1 MKKNSVFLGILCLL
15 LLAGI
20 IPLPTFATSEGV
32 STPGV
37 EADGSVTGGSHTMD
51 AQVPLWGSNKML
63 ETSAAALLYETN
75 SDTLVYAWNP
85 DTPRYPGALVKVM
98 TGFLAAELGNMEDV
112 ITVTEEALSALP
124 RYSSTLQLRAGEI
137 VTLKQLMYALFVGGA
152 NDAAVVISHH
162 IGGSEE
168 QFVQMMNDRAKEIGC
183 TGTTFTNSTGI
194 HHDNQK
200 TTARDMGKIL
210 EVASENEIFMDFF
223 SSTYYTFPET
233 NLSPARESMLTT
245 NYLMT
250 PGMEFYYD
258 ERVTGGRTGTTS
270 DNKRCLAITSESGNL
285 SYIVIILEAIP
296 IIAEDGYT
304 AKRFGNLEEAA
315 TLLDLGYRNYDIF
328 QVLMDTDITNQYTVA
343 NGANSVSVGPATE
356 VRTLLPKGVTKDDLQ
371 VRYILNE
378 SNLVAPIEV
387 GQKLATMQVWYE
399 NVCVAQAPVVS
410 RNAVREYVPA
420 EERNGSTDTDTI
432 ITVLMVTG
440 IILGIIMCVLGVM
453 FVIQLV
459 SRAGAKAQRRRRRQ
473 SRRRSR

>member
-1 MKKNSVFLGILCLL
+1 MKKNRLLFGILCLAL
-15 LLAGI
+15 LFSLLPWPASATLGGI
-20 IPLPTFATSEGV
+20 SDPVTEP
-32 STPGV
+32 
-37 EADGSVTGGSHTMD
+37 DGSVIAGSHSID

-63 ETSAAALLYETN
+63 ETSAAAILYETN
-75 SDTLVYAWNP
+75 TDTLVYAWNP
-85 DTPRYPGALVKVM
+85 DTPRYPGALVKMM
-98 TGFLAAELGNMEDV
+98 TGFLAAELGNMDAV

-124 RYSSTLQLRAGEI
+124 LYTSTLKLRAGEI

-168 QFVQMMNDRAKEIGC
+168 QFVQMMNDRAKEMGC
-183 TGTTFTNSTGI
+183 TSTTFTNSTGI
-194 HHDNQK
+194 HNNNQM
-200 TTARDMGKIL
+200 TTARDVAKFL
-210 EVASENEIFMDFF
+210 EIASENEVFMDFF
-223 SSTYYTFPET
+223 SSTFYTFPET

-270 DNKRCLAITSESGNL
+270 DNKRCLAITADNGNL

-328 QVLMDTDITNQYTVA
+328 LVLMDTDITNQYTVT
-343 NGANSVSVGPATE
+343 NGANAVAVGPATE
-356 VRTLLPKGVTKDDLQ
+356 IRALLPKTATRYDLEM
-371 VRYILNE
+371 RYLLNE
-378 SNLVAPIEV
+378 SSIVAPIEI
-387 GQKLATMQVWYE
+387 GQPLATMQVWYE
-399 NVCVAQAPVVS
+399 NVCVAQGPVVA
-410 RNAVREYVPA
+410 RNAVKEYVPQQD
-420 EERNGSTDTDTI
+420 RTGGTDTDDLI
-432 ITVLMVTG
+432 MILTVIGV
-440 IILGIIMCVLGVM
+440 ILGVILCVLGVM
-453 FVIQLV
+453 FVIQLAR
-459 SRAGAKAQRRRRRQ
+459 RAGARAQHRRRRQ

>member
-1 MKKNSVFLGILCLL
+1 MKKNRLLSGILCLIL
-15 LLAGI
+15 IIGFMPSKVSATLGGI
-20 IPLPTFATSEGV
+20 PSQGAEP
-32 STPGV
+32 
-37 EADGSVTGGSHTMD
+37 DGSVTGGSHTMD

-85 DTPRYPGALVKVM
+85 DTPRYPGALVKMM
-98 TGFLAAELGNMEDV
+98 TGFLAAELGNLDDV

-124 RYSSTLQLRAGEI
+124 PYTSTLKLRAGEI

-168 QFVQMMNDRAKEIGC
+168 QFVQMMNDRAKELGC
-183 TGTTFTNSTGI
+183 TGTYYTNSTGS
-194 HHDNQK
+194 HDNDQL

-210 EVASENEIFMDFF
+210 EVASENEVFMDFF
-223 SSTYYTFPET
+223 SSTFYTFPET

-270 DNKRCLAITSESGNL
+270 DNKRCLAITSESGTL

-296 IIAEDGYT
+296 IIAADGYT

-328 QVLMDTDITNQYTVA
+328 QVLMDTDITNQYTVT
-343 NGANSVSVGPATE
+343 NGANSVAVGPATE
-356 VRTLLPKGVTKDDLQ
+356 VRALLPKGVTKDDLQ

-378 SNLVAPIEV
+378 SSVTAPIEI
-387 GQKLATMQVWYE
+387 GQTLATMQVWYE

-410 RNAVREYVPA
+410 RNAVKEYIPV
-420 EERNGSTDTDTI
+420 EERNTGTDTDTL
-432 ITVLMVTG
+432 ITVLTVTG
-440 IILGIIMCVLGVM
+440 VILGIILCVLGVM
-453 FVIQLV
+453 FTIQLV
-459 SRAGAKAQRRRRRQ
+459 RRAGAQAQRRRRRQ